1 MLSWISSVS
10 TSLSVRMW
18 SICLYFCL
26 YQTTIL
32 THGDIDPGFFLTDWA
47 ACSRLSSATLAPLSP
62 TTPLLVHLH
71 LRTVHPPA
79 LDLCT
84 RPKLQKS
91 PHEAAR
97 MSTVPLHLGRGFLRL
112 PGPLSLLP
120 GWPEL
125 KASMLPA
132 ATRSRPLVPQ
142 PCFSR
147 VCMVTYS
154 RWSWQELTPSLLPA
168 EAPSWG
174 LLLRTFSQEAIP
186 EFRPPSAKMSS
197 LPYHAPRCH
206 LRFTSS
212 SPATATCTSAR
223 RMLAPSTRRST
234 RKSWLMVAIRLLF
247 WAHQTPE
254 ETRRSKASLNL
265 GFWVWTPTEWFL
277 TAVTKQINTN

>member
-1 MLSWISSVS
+1 M
-10 TSLSVRMW
+10 
-18 SICLYFCL
+18 

-32 THGDIDPGFFLTDWA
+32 THGDIDLGFFLTDRVA
-47 ACSRLSSATLAPLSP
+47 YSPLSSATLAPFSP

-79 LDLCT
+79 LDLCN
-84 RPKLQKS
+84 RRKLQKS

-120 GWPEL
+120 GWSEL
-125 KASMLPA
+125 KASLLPAGA
-132 ATRSRPLVPQ
+132 ATRSRPLVPR

-168 EAPSWG
+168 EAPMWG
-174 LLLRTFSQEAIP
+174 LLLRTFPQEAIP
-186 EFRPPSAKMSS
+186 EFHPPSAKMSS
-197 LPYHAPRCH
+197 LPYRAPRCH

-212 SPATATCTSAR
+212 SLATATCTSAR
-223 RMLAPSTRRST
+223 RILAPSTHRST
-234 RKSWLMVAIRLLF
+234 WRSWLMVAIHLLF
-247 WAHQTPE
+247 WVHQTPE

-265 GFWVWTPTEWFL
+265 GF
-277 TAVTKQINTN
+277 